1 MNTDS
6 SDRMEPTAKVY
17 TKLVCVL
24 CLWALW
30 KATANMA
37 FCYLFWITAL
47 AWVVRYIVHA
57 KAIGGLFIL
66 LGITSNAL
74 VTLLNEGVMPSV
86 GIPSTFQPASPIWSV
101 SGKGRWLALGDQA
114 ALYRFSIGDIFLIAG
129 LLLFVMWKVYR
140 LIIITPIK
148 EGSIVELRLFPVTQ
162 LSRPEKIRGLGG
174 HRWEREASPD

>member
-6 SDRMEPTAKVY
+6 SDRKEPTAKVY

-30 KATANMA
+30 KATANVA
-37 FCYLFWITAL
+37 FCYLFWITTL

-74 VTLLNEGVMPSV
+74 VTLWNEGVMPSV
-86 GIPSTFQPASPIWSV
+86 GIPSTFQPASPIWNV
-101 SGKGRWLALGDQA
+101 SGKGQWLALGDQA

-129 LLLFVMWKVYR
+129 LLLFVMWKVV
-140 LIIITPIK
+140 P
-148 EGSIVELRLFPVTQ
+148 F
-162 LSRPEKIRGLGG
+162 G
-174 HRWEREASPD
+174 HNNSHQRRKYC